1 MKVLSLTEPY
11 ASLVKD
17 GVKKIETRSW
27 KTNYRGRLYIHVSST
42 PIPVKCR
49 NNSELM
55 NLVDYN
61 NLNFGHIICSCYLED
76 CVLMTDS
83 FIEKIKNTDYNEYIA
98 GEYAP
103 GRYAWILKDLEVL
116 DNPIKVGG
124 HLGIWNYME

>member
-1 MKVLSLTEPY
+1 M
-11 ASLVKD
+11 
-17 GVKKIETRSW
+17 
-27 KTNYRGRLYIHVSST
+27 
-42 PIPVKCR
+42 KCR